1 MSSMSSSEI
10 MTGDHS
16 GSMSRR
22 DQASSEILK
31 RAEGK
36 AKMILMRKQI
46 LLCRIQDLPTKIRKE
61 NLRVFL
67 DWLDVLYTI
76 SEYAGWGYFKKN
88 ALNLWL
94 QNAPEK
100 NGMLFFKKKNPAIY
114 CSKSQFIQGWICSI
128 ENLNHL
134 QSQ

>member
-1 MSSMSSSEI
+1 
-10 MTGDHS
+10 
-16 GSMSRR
+16 MSRR

-46 LLCRIQDLPTKIRKE
+46 LLCRIQDLPTKICKE

-88 ALNLWL
+88 ALNLRL

-100 NGMLFFKKKNPAIY
+100 NGMLFFKKKIRR
-114 CSKSQFIQGWICSI
+114 SI
-128 ENLNHL
+128 VPNHNLSRDGYV
-134 QSQ
+134 Q

>member
-1 MSSMSSSEI
+1 MSSMFSSEI

>member
-1 MSSMSSSEI
+1 MSSSEI